1 MPRKLLLLAASI
13 ALGLGVSELL
23 ARIWL
28 ERFASEEAF
37 VRYASLEQQVARAAR
52 TGESPFKYV
61 PHHYAGY
68 IPTPNYVRGKNRH
81 NELGFRGGPVLNPK
95 PEGEFRIVCLG
106 GSTTYTSFVEDH
118 NLSYPSLVERELRE
132 RGFTSVRVINAGAE
146 GYTSYESLITFQ
158 FRALDLDP
166 DMIVVYHAI
175 NDLIA
180 RVVWPPWAYRGDNSG
195 NLQHPESYR
204 RRFPVLWRSTLLRI
218 LYVRSGG
225 LGPSALANTYLQFA
239 PTGYGWIYIT
249 QGRAGTYPQGI
260 FETVDAGEMLRKN
273 RPVYFE
279 RNLRNLVAIARE
291 WHVQTVFATFAYSH
305 EVIDPPFD
313 SPTVRGA
320 LEEMNQLILTLG
332 RELDVPVFDF
342 AAVFP
347 STPSLF
353 VGAVHVTEEGS
364 RLKAKL
370 FADYLEASGL
380 LPERR

>member
-1 MPRKLLLLAASI
+1 M
-13 ALGLGVSELL
+13 
-23 ARIWL
+23 
-28 ERFASEEAF
+28 
-37 VRYASLEQQVARAAR
+37 
-52 TGESPFKYV
+52 
-61 PHHYAGY
+61 
-68 IPTPNYVRGKNRH
+68 
-81 NELGFRGGPVLNPK
+81 
-95 PEGEFRIVCLG
+95 
-106 GSTTYTSFVEDH
+106 
-118 NLSYPSLVERELRE
+118 
-132 RGFTSVRVINAGAE
+132 
-146 GYTSYESLITFQ
+146 
-158 FRALDLDP
+158 
-166 DMIVVYHAI
+166 
-175 NDLIA
+175 
-180 RVVWPPWAYRGDNSG
+180 
-195 NLQHPESYR
+195 
-204 RRFPVLWRSTLLRI
+204 
-218 LYVRSGG
+218 
-225 LGPSALANTYLQFA
+225 
-239 PTGYGWIYIT
+239 

-279 RNLRNLVAIARE
+279 RNLRNLVAVARE
-291 WHVQTVFATFAYSH
+291 WHVQPVFATFAYSS

-320 LEEMNQLILTLG
+320 LEEMNDLILALG